1 MRNNLKLTGRLVNDV
16 KVNTTSSGKAVTTI
30 RLAVQ
35 NDFPS
40 KDGEYE
46 SEFFNVTLWNK
57 AANKTARIAHKG
69 DLVEIDARLT
79 NNQEDGKDNIVIVG
93 NDIDLL
99 SKNKSNTNVD
109 MDLEEEMDR

>member
-16 KVNTTSSGKAVTTI
+16 KVNTTSNGKTVTTI

-35 NDFPS
+35 NDFPN

-46 SEFFNVTLWNK
+46 AEFFNVTLWNNK
-57 AANKTARIAHKG
+57 ATKAERIAHKG

-79 NNQEDGKDNIVIVG
+79 NNQEDGKDSIEIVG

-99 SKNKSNTNVD
+99 SKNKSNAKVE
-109 MDLEEEMDR
+109 MDLEEEIDK

>member
-1 MRNNLKLTGRLVNDV
+1 MRNNLKLTGRLVNDL
-16 KVNTTSSGKAVTTI
+16 KVNTTSNGKSVTTI

-35 NDFPS
+35 NDFPN

-46 SEFFNVTLWNK
+46 TEFLNVTLWNNK
-57 AANKTARIAHKG
+57 ARKAEKIAHKG

-79 NNQEDGKDNIVIVG
+79 NRQDNGKDYIEIVG

-99 SKNKSNTNVD
+99 SKTKNNNVVREQ
-109 MDLEEEMDR
+109 EEELER